1 MVLARRVIDRGLGDV
16 TGQTAMRHRHFRTLS
31 LLVGLALIATSA
43 LWNPYQT
50 TVAPDLADT
59 RAEFLVTGIAAA
71 STAAGA
77 RSESRVGGS
86 RQKVAVAVGH
96 GTGPLFVL
104 PLPLRALRGVLQ
116 PGHRPAHGEATLR
129 HRDRAPPGTR

>member
-1 MVLARRVIDRGLGDV
+1 MVLARKVIDRGLGDV

-31 LLVGLALIATSA
+31 LLVGLALVATSA
-43 LWNPYQT
+43 LWNPYRAT
-50 TVAPDLADT
+50 IAPDLADT

-86 RQKVAVAVGH
+86 RQAAVGH
-96 GTGPLFVL
+96 SADPLFVL
-104 PLPLRALRGVLQ
+104 PLPLRALRGVLL
-116 PGHRPAHGEATLR
+116 PGHRPAHDEATLR